1 MNTTLYEQ
9 DYYQWLTQTSQ
20 CLKTGDFSQLDLP
33 NLIEEIDDMG
43 ISQKRAVSSNLR
55 VVLWHLLKYKYQ
67 PQKRTNSWRFTIY
80 EHQRRLLESFK
91 NSPSLKPYFQEIFDD
106 CYQSAR
112 EAAARETELP
122 IEIFPEI
129 CPFSQAEALDKNYLP
144 E

>member
-43 ISQKRAVSSNLR
+43 ISQRKAVNSNLR

-91 NSPSLKPYFQEIFDD
+91 NSPSLIAVF
-106 CYQSAR
+106 
-112 EAAARETELP
+112 T
-122 IEIFPEI
+122 
-129 CPFSQAEALDKNYLP
+129 
-144 E
+144 